1 MLAATFIHAAIYLC
15 LVAVIFMAF
24 LAFGDWL
31 AAQERKRRREIL
43 REHRRH
49 MDSLKPRPWVKP

>member
-1 MLAATFIHAAIYLC
+1 MLAAPFVAAALWLS

-31 AAQERKRRREIL
+31 ANQERKRRREIL

-49 MDSLKPRPWVKP
+49 MDSLEPKRWIRP